1 MSGTSLT
8 GQWIF
13 VTSLLIGSPNGSVSA
28 KDFSNMEPSIRSG
41 WEVRVF
47 FTGREEAI
55 SEGIEYWFYGYVPL
69 SARYAAL
76 KKIAAD
82 LLLHSLATC

>member
-1 MSGTSLT
+1 
-8 GQWIF
+8 
-13 VTSLLIGSPNGSVSA
+13 
-28 KDFSNMEPSIRSG
+28 MEPSIRSG

-55 SEGIEYWFYGYVPL
+55 SEGIEYWFYDYVLL

-76 KKIAAD
+76 KKIGAD